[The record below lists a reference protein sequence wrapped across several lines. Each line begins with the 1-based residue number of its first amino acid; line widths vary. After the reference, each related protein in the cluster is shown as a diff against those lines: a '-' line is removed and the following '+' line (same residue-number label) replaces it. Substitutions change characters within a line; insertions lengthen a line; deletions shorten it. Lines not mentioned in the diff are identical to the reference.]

1 MGPGGR
7 GVAMSVEGPA
17 CFRFES
23 AVYFDEMDPLGVMHN
38 SRFAVHVERAQSA
51 LFEELGYG
59 WTDLSERHEDIGYV
73 VRDIALGV
81 HCTRVVAGRH
91 VCGGDCGPTGA
102 NQRHVGVPLRRW
114 RHPRGQRHA
123 GGREGGRFRA
133 ARPVD
138 RCVPGPVRLAGHWYA
153 GAAAVIADLLLTDA
167 TVLTM
172 APQGS
177 GVAPRAG
184 AVALLGGR
192 IVYVGPDDAGLTARR
207 TVSLGGRCV
216 VPGFHDA
223 HQHMAWFG
231 ASLDEI
237 DLSTPPVG
245 SLEDVAAAIA
255 AAVASTPADR
265 WIVGNGYDEN
275 KIGGH
280 PDRDLLERVA
290 PGRRVL
296 LTHTSGHMSVVSSA
310 VLGELGIA
318 DRGCDVPGGTVVV
331 DASGRPTG
339 LLQEQAQ
346 NLLAPLR
353 RPLAVDDVADAVAR
367 ASDVYVQQG
376 ITSVVEAGVGG
387 GWIGRTPV
395 EVLAYQRA
403 SDAGRLSVRVEL
415 MVASAVLHAL
425 GGNDA
430 DDLGDGIDLGLR
442 SGFGDDRLRLG
453 PVKVFS
459 DGSLIGHTAAMCSEF
474 SDSPGV
480 RGYLQ
485 DDAGALVDTIVS
497 AHRSGWR
504 VATHAIGD
512 SAIDLVLDAYERCIR
527 DYPRTGWGGRAG
539 NPRRGTGS
547 STSASPGPIRW
558 SGPRNS
564 GSCRCRRGGSS
575 ARSATACGVRWGRNV
590 LRGPTATPRCWRRG
604 SSCREA
610 AIAQSLMAGPCW
622 ASTTW

>member
-1 MGPGGR
+1 M
-7 GVAMSVEGPA
+7 
-17 CFRFES
+17 
-23 AVYFDEMDPLGVMHN
+23 
-38 SRFAVHVERAQSA
+38 
-51 LFEELGYG
+51 
-59 WTDLSERHEDIGYV
+59 
-73 VRDIALGV
+73 
-81 HCTRVVAGRH
+81 
-91 VCGGDCGPTGA
+91 
-102 NQRHVGVPLRRW
+102 
-114 RHPRGQRHA
+114 
-123 GGREGGRFRA
+123 
-133 ARPVD
+133 
-138 RCVPGPVRLAGHWYA
+138 
-153 GAAAVIADLLLTDA
+153 IADLLLTDA
-167 TVLTM
+167 SVLTM
-172 APQGS
+172 APQRA
-177 GVAPRAG
+177 GVAQRAG

-192 IVYVGPDDAGLTARR
+192 IVYVGPDAAGLTARR
-207 TVSLGGRCV
+207 TMSLGGRCV

-237 DLSTPPVG
+237 DLSSPPVS
-245 SLEDVAAAIA
+245 SLDDVAAAIA

-310 VLGELGIA
+310 VLADLGIA
-318 DRGCDVPGGTVVV
+318 DRGRDVTGGTVVV

-346 NLLAPLR
+346 NLLTPLR

-367 ASDVYVQQG
+367 ASDVYVRQG

-403 SDAGRLSVRVEL
+403 RDAGRLAVRVEL

-442 SGFGDDRLRLG
+442 TGFGDDRLRLG

-485 DDAGALVDTIVS
+485 DDADALVDTIVS

-512 SAIDLVLDAYERCIR
+512 SAIDRVLDAYERCIR
-527 DYPRTGWGGRAG
+527 DHPRTGWGGRAG
-539 NPRRGTGS
+539 NPAPRHRIEHFGVARPDQVVRAASLGVVPVPQGRFVGEIGDGMRRALGPERSAWAYRHVSLLEAGIVVPGS
-547 STSASPGPIRW
+547 SDRPVVDGRPMLGIHDMVNRRTASGEVLGPDERVTAHDALRAYTYGSAYASYEEGRKGWIGPGMLGDLAVLSDDPTQVEPAELAEIEVLATLV
-558 SGPRNS
+558 
-564 GSCRCRRGGSS
+564 GGEF
-575 ARSATACGVRWGRNV
+575 VWD
-590 LRGPTATPRCWRRG
+590 
-604 SSCREA
+604 
-610 AIAQSLMAGPCW
+610 AGFGE
-622 ASTTW
+622 